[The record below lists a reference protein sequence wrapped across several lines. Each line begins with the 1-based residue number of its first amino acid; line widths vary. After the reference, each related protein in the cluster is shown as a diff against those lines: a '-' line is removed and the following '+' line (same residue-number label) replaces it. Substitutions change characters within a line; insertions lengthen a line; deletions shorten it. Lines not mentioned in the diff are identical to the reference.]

1 MMRTRVGAS
10 ATAPALVA
18 RVVARV
24 VVPVVCPGC
33 GLPDVRW
40 CGDCEAA
47 WWEPPFRSESG
58 AGRLDVLGQAPIP
71 VWSVAPL
78 TGPPQLMIAAW
89 KDGARR
95 DMDAFF
101 GEVMARAAA
110 HLSSALAP
118 ITIVVPVPA
127 RSSSTRRRG
136 VDLPAVLARGAS
148 SGLVAPGRAGSGR
161 AGPGR
166 SASAVACLRNSG
178 GESRRLGARGRW
190 VSAAAGIRA
199 SSAPAGETALLV
211 DDVLTTGASLARS
224 CWALEREGVAVAAA
238 ITLAATPGRT
248 RDFGPLG

>member
-1 MMRTRVGAS
+1 MMRTRVRAF
-10 ATAPALVA
+10 APALVA

-58 AGRLDVLGQAPIP
+58 AGRLDVPGWAPFP

-78 TGPPQLMIAAW
+78 TGSPQLMIAAW

-110 HLSSALAP
+110 HRSFALAP

-136 VDLPAVLARGAS
+136 VDLPAVLARGAA
-148 SGLVAPGRAGSGR
+148 SGLAAPGA

-166 SASAVACLRNSG
+166 VIPVVACLRNAG

-190 VSAAAGIRA
+190 ASAAAGIRA
-199 SSAPAGETALLV
+199 SSSPAGETALLV
-211 DDVLTTGASLARS
+211 DDVLTTGASLRRS
-224 CWALEREGVAVAAA
+224 CWALERGGVAVAAA

>member
-1 MMRTRVGAS
+1 MTRRGCPTSAS
-10 ATAPALVA
+10 ALVG
-18 RVVARV
+18 RV

-47 WWEPPFRSESG
+47 WWESPFRSESG
-58 AGRLDVLGQAPIP
+58 AGRLDILGRAPIP

-95 DMDAFF
+95 DMDGFF
-101 GEVMARAAA
+101 GEAMTRAAA
-110 HLSSALAP
+110 HLSAALAP

-136 VDLPAVLARGAS
+136 ADLPAILARAVA
-148 SGLVAPGRAGSGR
+148 SGLAVAGHAGQGRVAPVVS
-161 AGPGR
+161 
-166 SASAVACLRNSG
+166 CLRNAG
-178 GESRRLGARGRW
+178 GESRRLGVRGRW
-190 VSAAAGIRA
+190 ASAAAGLRA
-199 SSAPAGETALLV
+199 ASPPAGETALLV
-211 DDVLTTGASLARS
+211 DDVVTTGASLARA

-238 ITLAATPGRT
+238 VTLAATPRPGET